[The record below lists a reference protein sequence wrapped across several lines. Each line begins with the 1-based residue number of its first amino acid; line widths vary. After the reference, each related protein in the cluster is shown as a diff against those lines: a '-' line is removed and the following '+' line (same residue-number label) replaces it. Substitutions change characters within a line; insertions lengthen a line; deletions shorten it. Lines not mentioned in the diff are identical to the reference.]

1 MVAAARPDWEPAT
14 RDGALDRVLRVAT
27 GIVLLVAVGGLVAR
41 FTLAPLDRFDEGI
54 TLVRGMLMSQGALPY
69 RDFWTSYGPLDGWLL
84 AAAFHV
90 FGLQVLVERMLAAGI
105 AILFTVVSWWLSGLL
120 GLRGP
125 LRLLM
130 TGLLALVSVAVP
142 AVTPTAIVDLLGLAA
157 FATFFRFLDRGSF
170 RLAVAGGVLTGLA
183 SFTRPEFGVVLGIG
197 LTAGYGVLALRRQER
212 AGRALAGYGLGAA
225 VTAALLWTPLIVA
238 AGLPIVYFNLVVH
251 ALTIYPAGR
260 RIPLGQGADAAA
272 VLVFAACFAAI
283 WLWGGVRAVR
293 HREDPQELA
302 RLTALLVSAVLAFD
316 WVLTRADA
324 PHAIGA
330 WPLTALLL
338 ALLLQRRT
346 AAQAPPRHAATISLI
361 AVCLFTAALA
371 GLAGRDLAWPA
382 EAAGV
387 PHAAIVGGRAWMP
400 APQLAALIRA
410 IDAAVPAGDP
420 LFVGLQRND
429 LVVFNDAMLYFL
441 AGRRP
446 GTRYEEYIP
455 ALTTDARIQEEMTCQ
470 LARSGT
476 TLAVLGPNAAGEPT
490 NASSRPG
497 STLLD
502 EWLRAHTATRVDL
515 PPYVLLTL
523 RLDPSDRACAADP

>member
-1 MVAAARPDWEPAT
+1 MVAWVARPDREGQP
-14 RDGALDRVLRVAT
+14 RHDALDRGLRAAT
-27 GIVLLVAVGGLVAR
+27 GIVLVVALGALVTR
-41 FTLAPLDRFDEGI
+41 FTVAPLDRFDEGI

-69 RDFWTSYGPLDGWLL
+69 RDFWTSYGPLDSALL

-105 AILFTVVSWWLSGLL
+105 AILFTAVSWWLCGMV

-130 TGLLALVSVAVP
+130 TGLLSLVSVSVP
-142 AVTPTAIVDLLGLAA
+142 ALTPTVLADLLGLGA
-157 FATFFRFLDRGSF
+157 FATFLRFSDRRSL

-183 SFTRPEFGVVLGIG
+183 SFTRPEFGVVLGMG

-212 AGRALAGYGLGAA
+212 SVRALAGYWLGAA
-225 VTAALLWTPLIVA
+225 VTAALLWTPTIIA

-260 RIPLGQGADAAA
+260 RIPLGQGADAPA
-272 VLVFAACFAAI
+272 VLGFAACFAVI
-283 WLWGGVRAVR
+283 WLWGGTRAMR
-293 HREDPQELA
+293 HRADPTELA

-316 WVLTRADA
+316 WVVTRADA

-346 AAQAPPRHAATISLI
+346 AAQAPARHAAAISLI
-361 AVCLFTAALA
+361 AVCLFTAAVVA
-371 GLAGRDLAWPA
+371 LAGRDLARPA
-382 EAAGV
+382 QPAAI

-400 APQLAALIRA
+400 APQLNALVRA

-420 LFVGLQRND
+420 VFIGLQRNE

-502 EWLRAHTATRVDL
+502 EWLRAHTAARIDL

-523 RLDPSDRACAADP
+523 RLDPADRACGG